1 MFKLMRRWLSLGPAP
16 VDPSALRQWAQERGH
31 SFRGVR
37 GGARGCVIEGHL
49 GGQAWRIEWGASQRS
64 YIPGL
69 ELRLI
74 AELDLPQELMVLVL
88 NHSLMAAMEKTVYE
102 QFVDDVQTR
111 IDTDTP
117 SEMRWLVMF
126 SKLSVQEMGRLQ
138 DRYAA
143 VSSVATWLVPWL
155 SSPLN
160 DALAAAA
167 DLVGPEQPVA
177 LTIGRGRLTL
187 RTALPQPD
195 GGGLAVW
202 FSVFEHAIREA
213 RRLRTEWRDAAGG
226 GLTTQPSAW
235 SGQRAGAQP
244 QPDAQPEPVVGEVG
258 VPVGPQ
264 LIGGTPAGALAIAPQ

>member
-1 MFKLMRRWLSLGPAP
+1 MFKQLRRWLVRGPAP
-16 VDPSALRQWAQERGH
+16 IDPAALRQWAQERGH

-37 GGARGCVIEGHL
+37 GDAQGCVIEGHS

-64 YIPGL
+64 YITGP

-74 AELDLPQELMVLVL
+74 AELDLPKALMVMVL
-88 NHSLMAAMEKTVYE
+88 NRNLMAAMEKTVYE

-126 SKLSVQEMGRLQ
+126 SKLGAPELGRLQ
-138 DRYAA
+138 GRYAA
-143 VSSVATWLVPWL
+143 VGSVAPWLAQWL

-160 DALAAAA
+160 DALAATAEM
-167 DLVGPEQPVA
+167 VGPDQPVA

-187 RTALPQPD
+187 RTPLLQPD
-195 GGGLAVW
+195 DGGLEVW
-202 FSVFEHAIREA
+202 FSVFEHAISEA
-213 RRLRTEWRDAAGG
+213 RRLGSEWRDAAGG

-235 SGQRAGAQP
+235 SRSELVRIPSRIPSVAAHSNTSHSASQ
-244 QPDAQPEPVVGEVG
+244 V
-258 VPVGPQ
+258 
-264 LIGGTPAGALAIAPQ
+264 